1 MKKIFIA
8 SVFILFG
15 MVVLESFKPLQT
27 MKKDG
32 AAPGYT
38 GSPGDSLKNCTSC
51 HGGKAV
57 NVNGWI
63 TSNIPTSGYTPGQ
76 TYTIT
81 TTNTEKDG
89 TRFGFEVSPQNLA
102 GDLLG
107 KMIITDSVQ
116 TKLVGSDKYI
126 TYTANGVDGQG
137 FKSWSFNWIA
147 PIAGK
152 GDVVFYGGYNSNF
165 NGHKSDDK
173 TFLSTLSVKENGTN
187 AISAFSKIIANFSFY
202 PNPANDIISVSF
214 DVKIANNVLLDIIDI
229 TGKQVAIIMNEKQNG
244 VVTKQFNTAALPNG
258 NYFVRMQVNG
268 QTATQK
274 LNIMH

>member
-1 MKKIFIA
+1 MQKIIV
-8 SVFILFG
+8 STIFILFG
-15 MVVLESFKPLQT
+15 IVIVESFKPLQT

-51 HGGKAV
+51 HGGKATS
-57 NVNGWI
+57 VNGWI
-63 TSNIPTSGYTPGQ
+63 ISNIPSSGYIPGQ

-81 TTNTEKDG
+81 TTNTEKEG
-89 TRFGFEVSPQNLA
+89 TRFGFEISPQNTA

-107 KMIITDSVQ
+107 KMIIIDSVQ

-147 PIAGK
+147 PIAGT
-152 GDVVFYGGYNSNF
+152 GNVVFYGGYNSNF

-173 TFLSTLSVKENGTN
+173 TFLSTLSVKEYGTT
-187 AISAFSKIIANFSFY
+187 SVSSPSKIISNLSIY
-202 PNPANDIISVSF
+202 PNPANDLLNISFEVKSKSII
-214 DVKIANNVLLDIIDI
+214 NMDITDI
-229 TGKQVAIIMNEKQNG
+229 TGRQVATIMNEKQNG
-244 VVTKQFNTAALPNG
+244 LVTKYYNTEALADG
-258 NYFVRMQVNG
+258 IYFISIKTNDEW
-268 QTATQK
+268 TTQK
-274 LNIMH
+274 ITIAH